1 MQVQEGLSEFNT
13 SRLVCCVLTYSLIDI
28 YKLDPNFLENEE
40 KYKEI
45 KAEILGE
52 ESDDED
58 ESGSSDS
65 DSEGEGGEG
74 AYRTIDR
81 FYAL

>member
-1 MQVQEGLSEFNT
+1 MFLLGWQLSHAF
-13 SRLVCCVLTYSLIDI
+13 LIDI

-52 ESDDED
+52 GSDDED

-65 DSEGEGGEG
+65 DNDSEGEAGKNS
-74 AYRTIDR
+74 RIM
-81 FYAL
+81 